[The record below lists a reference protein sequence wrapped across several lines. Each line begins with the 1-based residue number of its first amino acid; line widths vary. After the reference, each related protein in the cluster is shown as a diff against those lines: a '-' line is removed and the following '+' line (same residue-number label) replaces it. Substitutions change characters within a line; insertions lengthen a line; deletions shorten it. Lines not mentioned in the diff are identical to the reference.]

1 MKNWLPLGMKA
12 QPGVGGQLFQIGGPF
27 GHSAEEVVHL
37 AQGDDQGDAGGEAHD
52 DRHGNEADE
61 LAQAQQAGG
70 QQQRTGGKAGQE
82 HALQAVAGHDA
93 HQHGAHGPGGAGH
106 LIGRAPQQ
114 GDDHAR
120 HDGGHKA
127 RGGRGPAGHAE
138 GQRQRQRH
146 GAHREPRHHVAAQ
159 AGGVVAREFRPQAG
173 KKLFHCYPSL
183 SNHTV
188 LRRGKNRKRPAR
200 SPSSVPPRHG
210 GYKRQFPQL
219 QNKNAS
225 PAPGRRK
232 FIVPK
237 ADAG

>member
-1 MKNWLPLGMKA
+1 MKA

-27 GHSAEEVVHL
+27 GHGAEEVVHL

-106 LIGRAPQQ
+106 LIGRASQQ

-173 KKLFHCYPSL
+173 KKTVSL
-183 SNHTV
+183 LPLTV
-188 LRRGKNRKRPAR
+188 KSYRLAPGQKPQAPRAQPFQCITPAR
-200 SPSSVPPRHG
+200 R
-210 GYKRQFPQL
+210 L
-219 QNKNAS
+219 QEGDMRVARKNAPFLRS
-225 PAPGRRK
+225 KVNPRRLTNHK
-232 FIVPK
+232 FVVYL
-237 ADAG
+237 